1 MAVCALTKDNVW
13 GPYFSCEVFLRS
25 RFGLEPFD
33 YHMQHWGDDVSK
45 TRLQLVL
52 PVLHTSSQ
60 CNEPAQCRFR
70 TEACTARSL
79 VQAKRERT
87 NFMTSGIWLP
97 SPTRKPWNRPCGIYI
112 PCGHEID
119 KQNSPA
125 LEGELVKPCDTLS
138 LQSSWRASSRA
149 SHLHYGYSKFEFPKQ
164 QWYFKI
170 PFLRWSVTNVELLIY
185 VKGNIYIYIYIY
197 ICMYICATVWLS
209 HSPDRYRFLSFFGV
223 PKDAIILQ
231 ILCLRP
237 GWSPRFASCS
247 FSRMFC
253 RHWSS
258 ELSLIRY
265 GIATSSNPLGLL
277 GEPWVVAYQ
286 LFCTRICLCCMQHM
300 RVTTSLDIYAN
311 RYV

>member
-1 MAVCALTKDNVW
+1 M
-13 GPYFSCEVFLRS
+13 
-25 RFGLEPFD
+25 
-33 YHMQHWGDDVSK
+33 
-45 TRLQLVL
+45 
-52 PVLHTSSQ
+52 
-60 CNEPAQCRFR
+60 
-70 TEACTARSL
+70 
-79 VQAKRERT
+79 
-87 NFMTSGIWLP
+87 
-97 SPTRKPWNRPCGIYI
+97 
-112 PCGHEID
+112 
-119 KQNSPA
+119 
-125 LEGELVKPCDTLS
+125 KPCDTLS

-149 SHLHYGYSKFEFPKQ
+149 THLHYGYSKFEFPKQ

-170 PFLRWSVTNVELLIY
+170 PFEDDQLQVWSYWFMLKV
-185 VKGNIYIYIYIY
+185 IYIFTYVCISVRLFGSPILPIDIAFYLF
-197 ICMYICATVWLS
+197 VW
-209 HSPDRYRFLSFFGV
+209 V

-237 GWSPRFASCS
+237 GWSRRFASCS